1 MISTKIIKT
10 TTMIMHCSA
19 QVSGDIK
26 HMSISDDFLS
36 KQAQAPR
43 LANTILIITIT

>member
-1 MISTKIIKT
+1 MQDGAVNGRQREEEAGVT
-10 TTMIMHCSA
+10 
-19 QVSGDIK
+19 GDIK

-43 LANTILIITIT
+43 SVTGLGLVAK